1 MPRALKWSLI
11 GVLAAAVLLIGAA
24 GALWLATRDRPA
36 GRLDTQLEGVKVT
49 TAATTTSHSPAPR
62 AELADRTCWL
72 SFGGDSQRTLARTTF
87 DLGVPRRKL
96 WQRGLNGGLIE
107 YPPTYCDG
115 TLYVNTDK
123 GFTFAVSAAT
133 GDVLWHRRFG
143 SMLPSSPAIDG
154 PRLIISS
161 KDGTVTAVKR
171 SNGQVLWRV
180 TTPTGVESSP
190 VVVDGLAYFGSQD
203 GRLYAVD
210 AVTGRIRWAFDTG
223 GRINSSPSVA
233 GGRVCIDNYAGA
245 FFCLDRRTGAKLW
258 STYVKIDPFRYDSF
272 YSSPS
277 TDGQRLYAVSRSG
290 QVVAVRAAD
299 GAVVWTHQID
309 GWGYTTPAVA
319 NGRVFVGGFD
329 GKMHAFRAGTG
340 EVAWETHVG
349 GRILGA
355 PIVIGK
361 LVFFSTL
368 EGQTFAAR
376 VSDGAVV
383 WRFPLGQYSP
393 GIATERTY
401 FFSLSGWLVAFEG
414 RRSAPQ

>member
-87 DLGVPRRKL
+87 DLGVPRRRL

-190 VVVDGLAYFGSQD
+190 VVVDGL
-203 GRLYAVD
+203 
-210 AVTGRIRWAFDTG
+210 
-223 GRINSSPSVA
+223 
-233 GGRVCIDNYAGA
+233 
-245 FFCLDRRTGAKLW
+245 
-258 STYVKIDPFRYDSF
+258 
-272 YSSPS
+272 
-277 TDGQRLYAVSRSG
+277 
-290 QVVAVRAAD
+290 
-299 GAVVWTHQID
+299 
-309 GWGYTTPAVA
+309 
-319 NGRVFVGGFD
+319 
-329 GKMHAFRAGTG
+329 
-340 EVAWETHVG
+340 E
-349 GRILGA
+349 
-355 PIVIGK
+355 
-361 LVFFSTL
+361 
-368 EGQTFAAR
+368 
-376 VSDGAVV
+376 
-383 WRFPLGQYSP
+383 
-393 GIATERTY
+393 
-401 FFSLSGWLVAFEG
+401 
-414 RRSAPQ
+414 